1 MENAQTAPMPA
12 DDSRPRRRMVPI
24 VDARF
29 QWKYTL
35 AIMAF
40 GVGLTSIMGGFLYKA
55 HIENTRLVDL
65 AGNARLQA
73 EVMRGDQII
82 LLYLIVLVVVMGVG
96 LGFWGLVTTHRIC
109 GPLYI
114 VARYLSVLA
123 SGRYPDMRP
132 LRKADELQEFFSV
145 FEDAVNTLRNRDRM
159 ALRDVEAAIDD
170 ARKGLSGDAKSGL
183 DSVVRYLERRRD
195 ALATAVGGGEGV
207 DVEAG

>member
-1 MENAQTAPMPA
+1 MENAQTEPMPA
-12 DDSRPRRRMVPI
+12 DDSRPRRRMIPI
-24 VDARF
+24 VDPRF

-114 VARYLSVLA
+114 VARYLTVLG

-145 FEDAVNTLRNRDRM
+145 FEDAVNSMRNRDRM
-159 ALRDVEAAIDD
+159 SLREVETALDD
-170 ARKGLSGDAKSGL
+170 AKKGLSGDAKSGL
-183 DSVVRYLERRRD
+183 DAVVRFLERRRN
-195 ALATAVGGGEGV
+195 ALTEAVGGGEGV